1 MVTVRAETSRQ
12 VESKALPTA
21 LVVEHAPQ
29 EKRSR
34 GLALPS
40 QPCRA
45 YHPHRVKP
53 APPPTRRLSLEETEE
68 DAMGA
73 QTTTRRPV
81 QPLARSIVLFVI
93 VLAIIVV
100 VVAASGRPG
109 AASTTPAGVH
119 HAVPAPSPGPMAA
132 AGPCLVAA

>member
-12 VESKALPTA
+12 VESEALPTA

-29 EKRSR
+29 EQRSR

-40 QPCRA
+40 QLCRA

-53 APPPTRRLSLEETEE
+53 ASWPSHRLPLEETGE
-68 DAMGA
+68 DVMSA

-81 QPLARSIVLFVI
+81 QPLARSIVLSVI
-93 VLAIIVV
+93 VLAIIV

-109 AASTTPAGVH
+109 AASTTPSGVH

-132 AGPCLVAA
+132 AGAWLVAA